1 MESKMNLEKN
11 NCTTFWG
18 NSKQKIYAD
27 EIKWCSANT
36 MIVHFTKID
45 VSYLETIS
53 QEVENRHYL
62 HKYNNHYQYLG
73 NVMSWNV
80 IKIENGFV
88 DLELVI
94 KISLKYK
101 NILFRT
107 KNDVCA
113 SFGLPSIA
121 PSNLVKKIIS

>member
-1 MESKMNLEKN
+1 MNSEKN
-11 NCTTFWG
+11 TAATTTFWG
-18 NSKQKIYAD
+18 NSKQKIY
-27 EIKWCSANT
+27 
-36 MIVHFTKID
+36 
-45 VSYLETIS
+45 
-53 QEVENRHYL
+53 EVENRHYL

-80 IKIENGFV
+80 IKVENGFV

>member
-1 MESKMNLEKN
+1 MESNMNLEKKT
-11 NCTTFWG
+11 CTTFWG
-18 NSKQKIYAD
+18 NSKQKMYSD

-36 MIVHFTKID
+36 MIVHFIKVD
-45 VSYLETIS
+45 VSYLEVIS
-53 QEVENRHYL
+53 KEVENRHYI
-62 HKYNNHYQYLG
+62 HKINHHYQYLG
-73 NVMSWNV
+73 NVMNWNV
-80 IKIENGFV
+80 IKVEKGFV

-94 KISLKYK
+94 KVSLQYK
-101 NILFRT
+101 NVLFRT